1 MDDRVNVGARK
12 NRCLVL
18 ILLRFP
24 KTGYVAYLVDDDA
37 KLELAHP
44 RQDQVASF
52 LIGIRK
58 SQTRAARRA
67 IVADGSQLLYMA
79 QEPLSVDL

>member
-24 KTGYVAYLVDDDA
+24 KAGYVAYLVDDDA